1 MPDTS
6 DTIFTIAHAHV
17 AKWEGGLTDHPYV
30 STTGSGVPVVPAM
43 NVQPDV
49 QAAQMLIQ
57 QVQNQIKEGLY
68 NDLFRMLLGSDRRQ
82 VTATEVDAKEAEK
95 MILIGPVL
103 ERLHDELF
111 IPLIDRTFELM
122 GRFNALPPAPESI
135 AGETLKVDFISTLA
149 QAQKLVSTG
158 SMQQIAAE
166 TLASTPVGGE
176 QPTALDA
183 HLGGIGG
190 Y

>member
-1 MPDTS
+1 MS
-6 DTIFTIAHAHV
+6 
-17 AKWEGGLTDHPYV
+17 Y
-30 STTGSGVPVVPAM
+30 
-43 NVQPDV
+43 
-49 QAAQMLIQ
+49 
-57 QVQNQIKEGLY
+57 
-68 NDLFRMLLGSDRRQ
+68 
-82 VTATEVDAKEAEK
+82 
-95 MILIGPVL
+95 
-103 ERLHDELF
+103 F